1 MIFKN
6 LLANIIQETFYLINS
21 IYKTCTAILYLIL
34 IQETAQINNL
44 NLHLKQLEKQEQ
56 KKPKVSR
63 RKEIIKISSEINEK
77 EIKKL

>member
-56 KKPKVSR
+56 
-63 RKEIIKISSEINEK
+63 NEST
-77 EIKKL
+77 LNPRALAVLT